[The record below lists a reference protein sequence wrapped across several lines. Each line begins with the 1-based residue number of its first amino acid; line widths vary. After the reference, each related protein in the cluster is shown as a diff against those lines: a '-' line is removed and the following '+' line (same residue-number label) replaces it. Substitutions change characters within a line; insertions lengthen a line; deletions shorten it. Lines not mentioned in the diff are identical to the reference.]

1 MAYRIEPGEQLGSG
15 VRRIVAEQLRNAID
29 QLEGRGSPE
38 RGTAVHDARKSL
50 KKSRSALR
58 LVRFDLDAELRRGEN
73 VVLRDAGRR
82 LSGVRDADVLL
93 KTLSRVGEAEYEP
106 SPPAAAV
113 DALRSALERHRDA
126 LVAQTHDGE
135 GAATEAVRELRAAV
149 RRVDTWPLEDAPRAL
164 TGGLRRLYTA
174 GQDTMK
180 AAFAANADDEAWH
193 DWRKRVK
200 DLWYALR
207 ILEPASPRMLGGMVA
222 EASELSDILGDH
234 NDLAVLDEAIDV
246 HGADLAP
253 DDAAAL
259 HVAVRARRDEL
270 RVAARRPA
278 AFLYA
283 ETPKAF
289 VRRVRLYWRA
299 SERP

>member
-1 MAYRIEPGEQLGSG
+1 MAYRIEPGEQLGSA

-38 RGTAVHDARKSL
+38 RDTAVHDARKSL

-58 LVRFDLDAELRRGEN
+58 LIRFDLDAAQRHGEN
-73 VVLRDAGRR
+73 AVLRDAGRR

-93 KTLSRVGEAEYEP
+93 KTLARVGEEGSET
-106 SPPAAAV
+106 SPPQDAV
-113 DALRSALERHRDA
+113 DALRAALERHRDA

-135 GAATEAVRELRAAV
+135 GAATGAVRELRAAA
-149 RRVDTWPLEDAPRAL
+149 RRIDTWQLDEASRAL
-164 TGGLRRLYTA
+164 GGGLRRIYTV

-180 AAFAANADDEAWH
+180 AAFAEGADDEAWH

-207 ILEPASPRMLGGMVA
+207 ILEPVAPRVLGGMVT

-234 NDLAVLDEAIDV
+234 NDLAVLDEAIDT
-246 HGADLAP
+246 HGASLAT
-253 DDAAAL
+253 DEAAAL
-259 HVAVRARRDEL
+259 HDAVRARRDEL
-270 RVAARRPA
+270 RLAARRPGSV
-278 AFLYA
+278 LYA
-283 ETPKAF
+283 ESPKAF
-289 VRRVRLYWRA
+289 ARRVRAYWKSRG
-299 SERP
+299 S